1 VLPLV
6 DLGLLERPQ
15 YSKFVVL
22 PPEKHVEILR
32 DAATV
37 PQYLAPVLPGTS
49 YTLTANVDRANTQQ
63 EGVLVAQGDQFSGY
77 ALYIRNNRLVWER
90 NTGADVIRVET
101 PEPLP
106 AGAAKLQFKFEKVST
121 GAAVVKGLFSE
132 GMNFD
137 RLQVLKGKGSLWVND
152 KKMAE
157 VDIDQPFFVAWE
169 GLDVG
174 RDTGSPV
181 STQYADK
188 APFEF
193 QGGLQ
198 KVVYDLQ

>member
-1 VLPLV
+1 VLPLI

-22 PPEKHVEILR
+22 PPEKHVEIVR

-49 YTLTANVDRANTQQ
+49 YTLTADVERANTQQ

-77 ALYIRNNRLVWER
+77 AFYIKNNHLVWER
-90 NTGADVIRVET
+90 NTGADIVRVESPDAL
-101 PEPLP
+101 PE
-106 AGAAKLQFKFEKVST
+106 GRAKLQFRFEKVST
-121 GAAVVKGLFSE
+121 GVAVVKGLLGE

-152 KKMAE
+152 RKVAE
-157 VDIDQPFFVAWE
+157 VAIDQPFFVAWE

-181 STQYADK
+181 SREYADK

-193 QGGLQ
+193 QGKIQ
-198 KVVYDLQ
+198 KAVYDIQ